1 MKLTEMRQMTAEEL
15 RVKIESLRKELFEA
29 RFKKAVQQLEDTA
42 IFRRLRTQIAQM
54 ETVLREQERQG
65 DTVNA

>member
-1 MKLTEMRQMTAEEL
+1 VKLTEMRQMTAEEL
-15 RVKIESLRKELFEA
+15 RAKIESLRKELFEA